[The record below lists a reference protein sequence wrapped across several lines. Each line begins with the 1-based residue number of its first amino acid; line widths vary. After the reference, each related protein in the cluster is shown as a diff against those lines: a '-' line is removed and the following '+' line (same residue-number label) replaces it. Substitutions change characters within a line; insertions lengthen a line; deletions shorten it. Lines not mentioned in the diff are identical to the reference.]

1 MDPNL
6 SLSDEE
12 FVGAANVFLARHWQT
27 ADARLLGRRG
37 ELVRSRYLTALAAC
51 GRLTGHWPRQYGG
64 LGWTPRQRWLWE
76 REAARAQAPQP
87 AAHGPDFLGAALIT
101 YGSEVQ
107 QRQHLPAIAEGSVHW
122 CQAFGEDSA
131 GLDLA
136 QLTTIAVPVDRA
148 ASSSTGGVIS
158 AGWALTGV
166 KPWVLDV
173 PAGDTRLSGANWI
186 YVLAR
191 VSAHPQPEPALSADA
206 KFGVFLLDLAS
217 PGITVTPSR
226 MIGEEAGR
234 LDSLRYSVGCVTL
247 DKVQVPPAGLL
258 GPMDSTASLALGI
271 EQAEFAQ
278 PGVVARNELL
288 LAQLRDFVQSG
299 ELDGGSLWRDDDFR
313 TKLHELEI
321 GMASLQ
327 AMEARSLG
335 AESEF
340 VLAANLLIAARN
352 RQISQQLA
360 DLQVEA
366 LGYFA
371 LPYTHL
377 DSLDNEGPI
386 GPEFSQPVL
395 FGMLS
400 NRAREAVLAPRDH
413 LKNII
418 AKSVLGLSSATLL

>member
-1 MDPNL
+1 MDLNL
-6 SLSDEE
+6 SLSDKE
-12 FVGAANVFLARHWQT
+12 FIGAAKAFLTRHWQT
-27 ADARLLGRRG
+27 TDARLLGRRG
-37 ELVRSRYLTALAAC
+37 ELARSRYLAALAAC

-87 AAHGPDFLGAALIT
+87 VAHGPDFLGSALMTHGSAA
-101 YGSEVQ
+101 
-107 QRQHLPAIAEGSVHW
+107 QRSQHLPAIAEGRVHW

-131 GLDLA
+131 GLDLE

-148 ASSSTGGVIS
+148 APSATAGASS
-158 AGWALTGV
+158 AGWTLTGV

-173 PAGDTRLSGANWI
+173 PAGDERLSGANWI

-191 VSAHPQPEPALSADA
+191 VDAPPELAPAPPAQA

-217 PGITVTPSR
+217 SGVTVTPNP

-234 LDSLRYSVGCVTL
+234 LDSHRHSVGCVTL
-247 DKVQVPPAGLL
+247 AEVSVPAEALL
-258 GPMDSTASLALGI
+258 GPVDSTATLAQAI
-271 EQAEFAQ
+271 EQAEFAR
-278 PGVVARNELL
+278 PGVVARNGLL
-288 LAQLRDFVQSG
+288 LEQLREFVQSG

-321 GMASLQ
+321 EMASLQ

-335 AESEF
+335 AEPEF

-371 LPYTHL
+371 LPYAHL
-377 DSLDNEGPI
+377 ESLDNEGPI

-418 AKSVLGLSSATLL
+418 AKSVLGLSSATLP